1 MYQIGEFSKIT
12 KLTIKALH
20 YYEKEQ
26 ILIAKEKTASGY
38 RLYDESNYQKARLIK
53 ELKELQ
59 FTIAEIKE
67 VLEEYQEE
75 NLYYYLAEKK
85 EQIIKQQEE
94 NKKLILKINQII
106 NEKTIKEEVRMEHQI
121 SIKEIPD
128 IKVISVRFK
137 GKYQEIGL
145 YFGQLYKK
153 AKGQSNGSPFALY
166 YDEEYCEIADIEA
179 CLPVKS
185 HQESKNIKGGQYLT
199 TIHQGSYNTLHQ
211 GYKDLMDYAEA
222 HNIKITTPSREIY
235 LKGPGMIFKGNP
247 KNYLTEIAIPIE

>member
-1 MYQIGEFSKIT
+1 MALSFYNLNLSKKMAFI
-12 KLTIKALH
+12 
-20 YYEKEQ
+20 
-26 ILIAKEKTASGY
+26 
-38 RLYDESNYQKARLIK
+38 
-53 ELKELQ
+53 
-59 FTIAEIKE
+59 F
-67 VLEEYQEE
+67 
-75 NLYYYLAEKK
+75 KK
-85 EQIIKQQEE
+85 SF
-94 NKKLILKINQII
+94 NKKNNIKIQIHQKKNMI
-106 NEKTIKEEVRMEHQI
+106 SVQI

-211 GYKDLMDYAEA
+211 GYKELMDYAEA
-222 HNIKITTPSREIY
+222 HKIKITTPSREIY